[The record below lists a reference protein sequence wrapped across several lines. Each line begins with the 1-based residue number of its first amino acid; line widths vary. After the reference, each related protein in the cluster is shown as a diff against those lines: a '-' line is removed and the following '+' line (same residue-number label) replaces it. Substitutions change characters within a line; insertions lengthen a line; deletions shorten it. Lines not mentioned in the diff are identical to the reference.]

1 MVTSLLSPFKLTPP
15 PRVITEMGLLQTSI
29 SSLVTASWWE
39 ISLLFLLA
47 PASLALY
54 RIWLSPLSHI
64 PGPRFARVSS
74 LFLHTVCY
82 LGIEGRVLL
91 YYHRKY
97 RTQILRIGPN
107 AVSLS
112 DPEALHTVYVAD
124 GGLPKDPRYSNFRVE
139 GCDTIFSTLDP
150 LYRDVRARAVLPL
163 FGPGRLRASAENDG
177 IIGELVTRFVE
188 IMKMEKDMACQQRV
202 HGEGT
207 RKVDVL
213 DLASKLSIDVLTKS
227 LFNRIYG
234 GLDEHLSAPEPTSGA
249 TTSGKGHKLSA
260 TPFVLAIVAFSRFS
274 LLPNWLFRMVFSLL
288 VGPTLSKPEVAAS
301 LNRISEYTTGIMD
314 QCTVT
319 DPSSERFDRDTYQS
333 RLLSAGI
340 SYSETLIQ
348 CKAAMFAGADSTA
361 VMLSTILFHL
371 IQHPDVL
378 QKLKIEIN
386 QHPVNVSDQVFP
398 YLRAVIREGLRLG
411 MANPARL
418 TRIVPPEGAGITVSG
433 IYLPPGTIVGAAAYV
448 FHHNP
453 VIFPGPFEFRP
464 QRWMSGRGEGQ
475 QDEQARRIMDKASFP
490 FGLGSRACI
499 GRNLAMQ
506 QLFATV
512 SAVAKSGVLEGATT
526 CTEKIELV
534 EWFNAE
540 IKGHHLDIQWL

>member
-1 MVTSLLSPFKLTPP
+1 MEVY
-15 PRVITEMGLLQTSI
+15 PRI
-29 SSLVTASWWE
+29 SSTATS
-39 ISLLFLLA
+39 
-47 PASLALY
+47 
-54 RIWLSPLSHI
+54 
-64 PGPRFARVSS
+64 
-74 LFLHTVCY
+74 
-82 LGIEGRVLL
+82 
-91 YYHRKY
+91 
-97 RTQILRIGPN
+97 
-107 AVSLS
+107 
-112 DPEALHTVYVAD
+112 
-124 GGLPKDPRYSNFRVE
+124 RVE

-150 LYRDVRARAVLPL
+150 LYRDVRARAVLSL

-177 IIGELVTRFVE
+177 IIGELVTKFVE
-188 IMKMEKDMACQQRV
+188 IMKMEKGMACQQRV

-207 RKVDVL
+207 RKVDIL
-213 DLASKLSIDVLTKS
+213 DLASKLSIDALTKS
-227 LFNRIYG
+227 LFKKSYG

-249 TTSGKGHKLSA
+249 TTIGKGHKLSA

-288 VGPTLSKPEVAAS
+288 VGPTLSEPEVAAS

-314 QCTVT
+314 QCAVT
-319 DPSSERFDRDTYQS
+319 DASSERFDRDTYQS
-333 RLLSAGI
+333 RLFSAGI

-361 VMLSTILFHL
+361 VMLQLFSFISSN
-371 IQHPDVL
+371 IQT
-378 QKLKIEIN
+378 
-386 QHPVNVSDQVFP
+386 DQVFP

-411 MANPARL
+411 MANLARL
-418 TRIVPPEGAGITVSG
+418 TRIVPPEGTGLTVSG

-453 VIFPGPFEFRP
+453 DIFPDPFEFRP
-464 QRWMSGRGEGQ
+464 ERWMSGRGEGQ
-475 QDEQARRIMDKASFP
+475 QVEQARRLMDKASFP

-506 QLFATV
+506 QLFSTV

-526 CTEKIELV
+526 YTEKIELV

-540 IKGHHLDIQWL
+540 IKGHHLDKWL

>member
-1 MVTSLLSPFKLTPP
+1 
-15 PRVITEMGLLQTSI
+15 MGLLQTCI
-29 SSLVTASWWE
+29 ASLVAASWWE
-39 ISLLFLLA
+39 IFLLFLLA
-47 PASLALY
+47 PTSLALY
-54 RIWLSPLSHI
+54 RVFLSPLSHI
-64 PGPRFARVSS
+64 PGPRFAWVSS
-74 LFLHTVCY
+74 LFLYTVCY
-82 LGIEGRVLL
+82 LGVEGRVLM

-97 RTQILRIGPN
+97 RTQVLRIGPN

-150 LYRDVRARAVLPL
+150 LYRDVRAKAVLPL
-163 FGPGRLRASAENDG
+163 FVPSRLRASAENDG
-177 IIGELVTRFVE
+177 IIAELVKKFIDILKT
-188 IMKMEKDMACQQRV
+188 EKDIAHQQRA

-213 DLASKLSIDVLTKS
+213 DLTSKLSIDVLTKF
-227 LFNRIYG
+227 LFKKVYG

-249 TTSGKGHKLSA
+249 MAIGKGHKLSA
-260 TPFVLAIVAFSRFS
+260 TPFVLAIVAFGRFS
-274 LLPNWLFRMVFSLL
+274 LFPNWLFRMVFSLL

-301 LNRISEYTTGIMD
+301 LNRISEYTAGIMD
-314 QCTVT
+314 QYTVA
-319 DPSSERFDRDTYQS
+319 DASSERFDRDTYQF

-371 IQHPDVL
+371 IQRPDVL
-378 QKLKIEIN
+378 QRLKSEIN
-386 QHPVNVSDQVFP
+386 QHPLNVGDQTLP

-418 TRIVPPEGAGITVSG
+418 TRIVSPEGAGLTVSG
-433 IYLPPGTIVGAAAYV
+433 VYLPPGTIVGAAAYV

-453 VIFPGPFEFRP
+453 DIFPGPFEFRP
-464 QRWMSGRGEGQ
+464 ERWMPGHVEGQ
-475 QDEQARRIMDKASFP
+475 QDEQARRIMDKATFP

>member
-1 MVTSLLSPFKLTPP
+1 
-15 PRVITEMGLLQTSI
+15 MGLLQTSLT
-29 SSLVTASWWE
+29 SLLAASWWE
-39 ISLLFLLA
+39 IFLLFLLA

-54 RIWLSPLSHI
+54 RLYLSPLSHI
-64 PGPRFARVSS
+64 PGPRFACVSS
-74 LFLHTVCY
+74 LFLYTICY
-82 LGIEGRVLL
+82 LGVEGRVLL
-91 YYHRKY
+91 YYHQEY
-97 RTQILRIGPN
+97 RTQVLRIGPN

-112 DPEALHTVYVAD
+112 DPEALHTVYVSD
-124 GGLPKDPRYSNFRVE
+124 GGLPKDSRYSNFRVE
-139 GCDTIFSTLDP
+139 GCDTIFSTLDSM
-150 LYRDVRARAVLPL
+150 YRDVRARAVLPL
-163 FGPGRLRASAENDG
+163 FVPGRLRASAENDG
-177 IIGELVTRFVE
+177 LIAELVKKFVD
-188 IMKMEKDMACQQRV
+188 ILKMEKDMACQQRA

-213 DLASKLSIDVLTKS
+213 DLTSKLSIDVLTGF
-227 LFNRIYG
+227 LFKKIYG
-234 GLDEHLSAPEPTSGA
+234 GLDEHLSAFELTSGA
-249 TTSGKGHKLSA
+249 TAIGKGHKLSA

-274 LLPNWLFRMVFSLL
+274 LFSNWLFRIVFSLL

-319 DPSSERFDRDTYQS
+319 DASSERCDRDTYQF

-371 IQHPDVL
+371 IQRPDVL
-378 QKLKIEIN
+378 QRLKRETN
-386 QHPVNVSDQVFP
+386 QRPVNVSDQALP

-418 TRIVPPEGAGITVSG
+418 TRIVPPDGAGLTVSG

-453 VIFPGPFEFRP
+453 DIFPEPFEFRP
-464 QRWMSGRGEGQ
+464 ERWMSGRGEG
-475 QDEQARRIMDKASFP
+475 EQGEQERRILDKATFP

-506 QLFATV
+506 QLFSTV
-512 SAVAKSGVLEGATT
+512 SAVAKSGVLEGAMT

-540 IKGHHLDIQWL
+540 IKGHQLDIQWL